1 MGNWRRKMLSW
12 IICILALIMSAKS
25 IFKLPSEVAKR
36 GRPRKEDTQRARLA
50 RQKAE
55 WKKVKAELMNNK
67 GKATESEKENMN
79 VDMNMDEDEDED
91 E

>member
-1 MGNWRRKMLSW
+1 LETQDALMNHLHSRFDYERKEYLQSTR
-12 IICILALIMSAKS
+12 K
-25 IFKLPSEVAKR
+25 PSEVAKR

-50 RQKAE
+50 RQNAE

-79 VDMNMDEDEDED
+79 VDMDEDE
-91 E
+91 

>member
-1 MGNWRRKMLSW
+1 LETQDALMDHLHSRFDYERKEYLQTTR
-12 IICILALIMSAKS
+12 
-25 IFKLPSEVAKR
+25 KLSEVAKR

-79 VDMNMDEDEDED
+79 VDMDEDE
-91 E
+91 